1 MRIGVAGI
9 GKMGAAIAAR
19 LMEVGH
25 EVAVWNRTPD
35 KAKAVAGATA
45 VATPS
50 DLARRSEAVITILT
64 DGAAIDAVYNG
75 PAGLLSGDV
84 TGKLFIEMSTVPPK
98 VETALAPKV
107 EAKNAVFVECPVGGS
122 TTPARQGKL
131 LGLLGGDAAAA
142 ARALPILN
150 QLCRKVEHCGPVGAG
165 SSMKLAI
172 NLPLMVAWQA
182 YGEAFAIARDVGW
195 EPKRL
200 LDLFVESNGAN
211 NGLKMRA
218 DMIVAMMEN
227 RDPGPTTFNIADAVK
242 DLRTMVD
249 TGAAKG
255 ADMPA
260 TRAALSAFEEANK
273 RGLGGGDGARQAV
286 YWASRARAITSQRF
300 SFTQR
305 IGATMSVISLSQ
317 ASTIVDVALKKAR
330 DTNLAPLTVAV
341 LDAGGHLVAF
351 KREDKSGLLR
361 YDIAYGKA
369 WGALGMGFGSRTL
382 ATRAGKTPQFFTMLA
397 AASGGRMVTNPG
409 GVLIRDAGGNVIGA
423 CGISGDT
430 SDKDEM
436 CAIAGIEAAGLKAD
450 PGAD

>member
-1 MRIGVAGI
+1 MTSRRLPSKPLSRRAPIAYGPRGEETLERLGERRMHIGVAGI

-19 LMEVGH
+19 LIEAGH
-25 EVAVWNRTPD
+25 EVTVWNRTPD
-35 KAKAVAGATA
+35 KAKAVTGATVA
-45 VATPS
+45 ATPAELAQRS
-50 DLARRSEAVITILT
+50 DAVITILT

-75 PAGLLSGDV
+75 PSGLLSGDV
-84 TGKLFIEMSTVPPK
+84 KDKLFIEMSTVPPK

-107 EAKNAVFVECPVGGS
+107 AAKNAAFVECPVGGS
-122 TTPARQGKL
+122 TMPARQGKL
-131 LGLLGGDAAAA
+131 LGLLGGDPAAAS
-142 ARALPILN
+142 RALPILD

-249 TGAAKG
+249 TGVAKG

-260 TRAALSAFEEANK
+260 TKAALAAFEEANK
-273 RGLGGGDGARQAV
+273 KGLGGGDGSRQSV
-286 YWASRARAITSQRF
+286 YWASR
-300 SFTQR
+300 
-305 IGATMSVISLSQ
+305 
-317 ASTIVDVALKKAR
+317 
-330 DTNLAPLTVAV
+330 
-341 LDAGGHLVAF
+341 
-351 KREDKSGLLR
+351 
-361 YDIAYGKA
+361 GK
-369 WGALGMGFGSRTL
+369 
-382 ATRAGKTPQFFTMLA
+382 Q
-397 AASGGRMVTNPG
+397 
-409 GVLIRDAGGNVIGA
+409 
-423 CGISGDT
+423 
-430 SDKDEM
+430 
-436 CAIAGIEAAGLKAD
+436 
-450 PGAD
+450 